1 MNLQLFCQNFLSA
14 MTPPHSISLWILC
27 FVCGIYSTISFQVPW
42 AAKLTV
48 TAPSTSRLFSTSADE
63 DWRAFRARL
72 VMMMNDTASNA
83 KFKENVHTFIPA
95 ASSWTYDA
103 GLLLEKGSIVLSRM
117 EKLACPDL
125 DQPFFCKSVV
135 LIVEHDEDTMTQGI
149 ILNRPS
155 DLRLDD
161 QGNVLFGEE
170 PDESIMLEE
179 FVDPKIRY
187 PHRWRM
193 FFGGEIANL
202 EESNIE
208 SDSVEEPTI
217 VCLHNLTTPKAQE
230 VSDKIIPG
238 VYMTSHSAARALVT
252 SGEATADS
260 FYLFYGFC
268 GWDPNQLQAEVQTGS
283 WYVASTDPKTLWKDL
298 AVMRDDSYDTRF
310 AGVEMWENL
319 LGKLGKSHEIQQ
331 DDQAMDDFPDLMLKE
346 WVTQTLFAPAQDTG
360 NAGVDDYSIYRAI
373 SAASRPPVQPG
384 SLLRASSQV
393 ESPYLL
399 QEQFLH
405 KSTILVLQENKDAS
419 MGVILNL
426 PTSDVFS
433 LQINNDTIA
442 NFVVRYGGPSSYTEA
457 NNDIAKSGF
466 GTVEATDDDDEPM
479 IWLHCAAGLK
489 FLRTGKPFLAG
500 DENGV
505 WTCTTDQVK
514 RAIDFGFAAVDDFML
529 VKGLCLWE
537 KEAGSGGIQ
546 GQIMEGNLEMV
557 PPENIDG
564 AWTPLR
570 RQKQLDD
577 ASLEENVN
585 LAKEAWKRGLVEGTT
600 IQGDTPTARL
610 VFGSAV
616 NVTDLADRALEAWM
630 RIHLMEDAS
639 DTPRL

>member
-1 MNLQLFCQNFLSA
+1 MKEAKVIVLS
-14 MTPPHSISLWILC
+14 ILGS
-27 FVCGIYSTISFQVPW
+27 FGGLPSTSSFQVPW
-42 AAKLTV
+42 VEKLT
-48 TAPSTSRLFSTSADE
+48 TFAPSTSRVYSTSADE

-72 VMMMNDTASNA
+72 VMMMNETASNA

-125 DQPFFCKSVV
+125 DQPYFCKSVV
-135 LIVEHDEDTMTQGI
+135 LIVEHDEDTLTQGI

-170 PDESIMLEE
+170 SDESILLEE
-179 FVDPKIRY
+179 FVDPTRRN

-193 FFGGEIANL
+193 FFGGEIATL
-202 EESNIE
+202 GE
-208 SDSVEEPTI
+208 SDDESESAEEPTI

-230 VSDKIIPG
+230 VSDQIIPG
-238 VYMTSHSAARALVT
+238 VYMTSHDAARALVSSGDAT
-252 SGEATADS
+252 SDS

-268 GWDPNQLQAEVQTGS
+268 SWDPNQLQAEVQTGS
-283 WYVASTDPKTLWKDL
+283 WYVASTDPKTLWNDL
-298 AVMRDDSYDTRF
+298 AVMRNDSYDTRF

-319 LGKLGKSHEIQQ
+319 IGKLGKSHEILQ
-331 DDQAMDDFPDLMLKE
+331 DDQAMDNFPDLMLKE
-346 WVTQTLFAPAQDTG
+346 WVTQTLFAPPEETG
-360 NAGVDDYSIYRAI
+360 NAAVDDYSIHRAI

-384 SLLRASSQV
+384 SLLRASSQL

-405 KSTILVLQENKDAS
+405 KSTVLVLQENKDVS
-419 MGVILNL
+419 VGVILNL

-442 NFVVRYGGPSSYTEA
+442 NFVVRYGGPSSVTDTI
-457 NNDIAKSGF
+457 NDLAKSGL
-466 GTVEATDDDDEPM
+466 GMVEAADDDDEPM

-489 FLRTGKPFLAG
+489 FLRTGKPLLAG
-500 DENGV
+500 DENGI
-505 WTCTTDQVK
+505 WTCTTEQVK
-514 RAIDFGFAAVDDFML
+514 QAIDFGFAAVDDFML

-577 ASLEENVN
+577 GSFEENVN
-585 LAKEAWKRGLVEGTT
+585 LAKDAWIKGLVEGTS
-600 IQGDTPTARL
+600 IEDITPTRL
-610 VFGSAV
+610 VFGSTV
-616 NVTDLADRALEAWM
+616 NVQDLADRALEAWM
-630 RIHLMEDAS
+630 RIYLMEDAS
-639 DTPRL
+639 DSSGL